1 MSLTS
6 NPSIFSRSCLVEWFA
21 LISFWSLLYSS
32 DFSRISAALAFKDNS
47 CIFPWTV
54 CSSIWTWPRI
64 SHSPFLS
71 LSLKSLYATSILS
84 VEDSSFITDAFFL
97 LSITGCRISL
107 NPSTCW
113 QFGIRERT
121 YSTTFVSPQL
131 PSAMRIAAS
140 HITVSMSK
148 MLL

>member
-6 NPSIFSRSCLVEWFA
+6 NPSNFSRSCLVEW
-21 LISFWSLLYSS
+21 LTPISLWSLLYSS
-32 DFSRISAALAFKDNS
+32 AFSRISAALAFKDNS
-47 CIFPWTV
+47 YTFSWTT
-54 CSSIWTWPRI
+54 CSSMRICPSILPR
-64 SHSPFLS
+64 PFLS
-71 LSLKSLYATSILS
+71 LSWKSLYATSILS
-84 VEDSSFITDAFFL
+84 TGSSFTTVAFFL
-97 LSITGCRISL
+97 LSITGYRMSL

-113 QFGIRERT
+113 QSGILDRT
-121 YSTTFVSPQL
+121 YSATFVSPQL